1 MFCFLEICFFSS
13 GPASFWCF
21 LGAQSWRSAEK
32 QTDLE
37 SSKKKDKR
45 KEIKTSGSR
54 CCGAWR
60 VAQPFDEQFFVRRR
74 TAICTV
80 HTLALHTTGRNSWP
94 YKFVVIMADGRN
106 SCPSNY
112 QAAGRNGWPFTTID
126 LISTTTHC
134 SSTDWS
140 DSDWSSTDRSPPDWS
155 STDWSSAD
163 SSSALLVLRPLTY
176 GSANCR

>member
-1 MFCFLEICFFSS
+1 MSAWLSAFLFFCFSCS
-13 GPASFWCF
+13 G
-21 LGAQSWRSAEK
+21 WRNHSMSHFCAHGGRE
-32 QTDLE
+32 
-37 SSKKKDKR
+37 
-45 KEIKTSGSR
+45 
-54 CCGAWR
+54 CGHLFAATPR
-60 VAQPFDEQFFVRRR
+60 FVQLQ
-74 TAICTV
+74 V
-80 HTLALHTTGRNSWP
+80 NKLHTLALHTTGRNSWP

-134 SSTDWS
+134 SPTDWS
-140 DSDWSSTDRSPPDWS
+140 DSDWSSTDRSSTDWS

-163 SSSALLVLRPLTY
+163 WSSALLVLRPLTY